1 LDPQTPIPE
10 TPERRAALTREITAR
25 TGLDTAALERLLRTF
40 YGAARQDPLLAPAF
54 AGVADWEAHIA
65 NLTRFWSSVALLT
78 GAYHG
83 QPLPAHRP
91 LGLAPQHFARWL
103 ALFEATAAECCTPAG
118 AAHLIERARRI
129 ARSLELGLT
138 PLPLP
143 PARPSRAAAV
153 PAAPSPPQSGPAQ

>member
-1 LDPQTPIPE
+1 MNPQAPVPE
-10 TPERRAALTREITAR
+10 TPERRAALTLEVTAR

-54 AGVADWEAHIA
+54 AGVTDWEAHIA

-91 LGLAPQHFARWL
+91 LGLAPKHFARWL
-103 ALFEATAAECCTPAG
+103 ALFEATATECCSPAG

-129 ARSLELGLT
+129 ARSLELSLT

-143 PARPSRAAAV
+143 LGRPAHVAG
-153 PAAPSPPQSGPAQ
+153 APTPPQPRPAQ